1 MKPVEEHRQ
10 RGKPSVRVGIV
21 TVSDSRTL
29 ETDVGGALA
38 EERLRAEGHLV
49 VARRV
54 VRDEPLEVR
63 AEVQRLL
70 AEAEVVIT
78 SGGTGIAARD
88 STYEALAGAFD
99 KTLTGFG
106 ELFRA
111 LSYAEVGPAAMMS
124 RATAGTM
131 SGGVVLVL
139 PGSPDAV
146 RLALERIVLPELGHL
161 ARLGVRTAEPGRATA
176 PAEAAPAEAAPAP
189 AEAAPSPAASPA
201 LTHLDARGHAHM
213 VDVGGKVATMREAV
227 AQAVVTMNRD
237 AFAALA
243 SGTAKKG
250 DVLATARI
258 AGIQA
263 AKRTAELIPLCHPI
277 ALTRV
282 GVELELD
289 EPRCAVRVVA
299 TAAST
304 DRTGVEMEALV
315 AANLAALTV
324 YDMLKAVDRSMA
336 IGEVVLLRKTGG
348 KSDYAR

>member
-161 ARLGVRTAEPGRATA
+161 ARLGVRTAEPGRAAA

-282 GVELELD
+282 ELELD